1 MAWIT
6 VLREKYTAEGW
17 TPMRKL
23 SFSTHDAEVM
33 DKYNLQSSNY
43 ADIVDECYTRFTR
56 RAYGRGCLV
65 HGDIAVVD
73 VTVER

>member
-6 VLREKYTAEGW
+6 VKREKYTAEGW

-33 DKYNLQSSNY
+33 
-43 ADIVDECYTRFTR
+43 DIVDECYTRFTR

>member
-23 SFSTHDAEVM
+23 SFSTHDA
-33 DKYNLQSSNY
+33 SNY

-73 VTVER
+73 VTIER

>member
-23 SFSTHDAEVM
+23 SFSTDAEVM
-33 DKYNLQSSNY
+33 
-43 ADIVDECYTRFTR
+43 DIVDECYTRFTR

>member
-23 SFSTHDAEVM
+23 SFSTHDAAEVM
-33 DKYNLQSSNY
+33 
-43 ADIVDECYTRFTR
+43 DIVDECYTRFTR